1 MDVCKVFVIVVT
13 FKGKQWYDS
22 CFQSLRESDLPV
34 ETIVVDNAS
43 NDGTVE
49 YIKQNFPE
57 IILIESKENLGFGRA
72 NNLGM
77 RYALDHGCDYVFLLN
92 QDAWIEPD
100 TFEKL
105 IAVHKEHEDF
115 GIISPM
121 HLTAE
126 KNSIESALLGFL
138 NDKSNTD
145 GSFLNDLYFGRLKDW
160 YETRYVNAAAWL
172 LPRKTLETIGGFD
185 PIFLHYGED
194 DNYMQ
199 RVLYHGLKIIICPE
213 SKIVHDSVCRL
224 PSSFGKLK
232 TNMKDEL
239 VKLTDIN
246 VNVDLKKEARNHFRK
261 MFLKLLKG
269 QKASFHYHKNF
280 RRYILDNETKI
291 VKSRNSNKKLGPT
304 WL

>member
-1 MDVCKVFVIVVT
+1 MIVVT
-13 FKGKQWYDS
+13 FKGKQWYDR
-22 CFQSLRESDLPV
+22 CFQSLRESALPV

-105 IAVHKEHEDF
+105 IAVHKGHADF

-126 KNSIESALLGFL
+126 KDSIESALLGFL

-145 GSFLNDLYFGRLKDW
+145 GSLLNDLYFGRLKDW

-199 RVLYHGLKIIICPE
+199 RVLYHGLKIVVCPE
-213 SKIVHDSVCRL
+213 SKIVHDSVRRL
-224 PSSFGKLK
+224 PKNVRNLLTENKDFLVSVADVNGKVPFSK
-232 TNMKDEL
+232 IIRFHKRKMV
-239 VKLTDIN
+239 VKLLSLNFESFRTHKRCVSFLCKN
-246 VNVDLKKEARNHFRK
+246 RNR
-261 MFLKLLKG
+261 
-269 QKASFHYHKNF
+269 
-280 RRYILDNETKI
+280 II
-291 VKSRNSNKKLGPT
+291 KSVRTNREIGEH